1 MRAGQLYCLLDP
13 REKIPVKFHKNYVN
27 FHRNYISKYRT
38 QNGGYIVLAPILEM
52 EPIKG
57 GYRI

>member
-1 MRAGQLYCLLDP
+1 MYASTVRNEFIEDNDNEYLNFVTAEKMRIIYG
-13 REKIPVKFHKNYVN
+13 H
-27 FHRNYISKYRT
+27 
-38 QNGGYIVLAPILEM
+38 IVSAPILEM